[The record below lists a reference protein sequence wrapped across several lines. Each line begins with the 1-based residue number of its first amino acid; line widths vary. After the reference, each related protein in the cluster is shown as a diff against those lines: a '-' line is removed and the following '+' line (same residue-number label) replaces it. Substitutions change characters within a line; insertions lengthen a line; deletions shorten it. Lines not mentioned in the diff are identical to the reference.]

1 VSNAR
6 PVSRRDSVRI
16 VTVSIS
22 DVRAVAMALPRTT
35 EGLVGG
41 RVKFRVGRIVYLA
54 FSRDEE
60 LMGFAFPRE
69 WREAAVESDPE
80 RFVMP
85 TGGDLRYNW
94 LVVRVDAIDS
104 AEMRE
109 LVLDA
114 WSIVVPQRVVD
125 TYLAQGSERR
135 E

>member
-1 VSNAR
+1 M
-6 PVSRRDSVRI
+6 P
-16 VTVSIS
+16 VSIS
-22 DVRAVAMALPRTT
+22 DVRAVAMTLPRTT

-41 RVKFRVGRIVYLA
+41 RVKFRVGRIVYIA
-54 FSRDEE
+54 FSRDET

-94 LVVRVDAIDS
+94 LVARMDAIDA

-114 WSIVVPQRVVD
+114 WSMVVPQKVVD
-125 TYLAQGSERR
+125 DYLAQLPPDAPAT
-135 E
+135 